1 MRSLHLFY
9 ILAIALCVCS
19 QSRTCEAETPRY
31 ILIDARS
38 ASDSE
43 LADVYT
49 AVAASSPQ
57 KEWHNVRV
65 SPVEDLTNILA
76 REYNLTVSN
85 IELYPATNEAVRAMI
100 KAANPAVNI
109 NLAPL
114 VVGSLLL
121 PPLPSI
127 PDRGTARPDL
137 VQVQVKGNYSVVPLR
152 SLLTNSRTVGNHR
165 ETSLREAGTFALLD
179 RLDEQLQKQPQTTQR
194 HLYMGVIKD
203 LPIKLLSGDDGCTT
217 STLNPVDIKVPESV
231 RNRVSQIPDSAA
243 GNLYVLDFDL
253 DANDCS
259 HGKKVRDVVVQLLQQ
274 YGAGHLANDNHIKTI
289 ELDYYAHPLQS
300 RKLLSSF
307 VETVLD
313 SSLYCEYGHLF
324 AESFNATLNSC
335 DEKLTDIPLADTTD
349 DAKVGTVPGFYL
361 WLLFEYVLNS
371 SSKASVVT
379 SSFYTFSDGFDVAT
393 SEKLRQWPA
402 LVTAVLNPDRFPPS
416 FANELTDEQPLKQF
430 FIKHDR
436 YGTFLVGALLRDGSV
451 FGMTASQTEDDPDAL
466 TAFAL
471 GEGYGTRDANAGC
484 FTSCIVPDDKG
495 TSFAAPAIAVQLF
508 LARALWRFEASKTA
522 ANAGAVQFGNS
533 DDTVPIMEAKRRLA
547 LSANVDPSLIGK
559 ASAAGVPLFERLVAP
574 SGDVLVAADN
584 SIKQGVVTDA
594 RAKVQG
600 LALDYEDRQ
609 HGFGGIQVHAGHV
622 FIFDE
627 TTKAWRRAD
636 DDGFYIKFQ
645 DGSEYS
651 DPLKFAI
658 DYKSVAKYK

>member
-1 MRSLHLFY
+1 MC
-9 ILAIALCVCS
+9 ICS
-19 QSRTCEAETPRY
+19 QSRTCAAERPRY

-57 KEWHNVRV
+57 GEWRNVTV
-65 SPVEDLTNILA
+65 FPTEDLTNILA
-76 REYNLTVSN
+76 REYNLTASN
-85 IELYPATNEAVRAMI
+85 LELYPETNEAVRAMI
-100 KAANPAVNI
+100 KVANPAVNI
-109 NLAPL
+109 DSAPL
-114 VVGSLLL
+114 AVGSLLL

-127 PDRGTARPDL
+127 PDRVTAKPDL
-137 VQVQVKGNYSVVPLR
+137 VQVQVKGNYSVVQLR
-152 SLLTNSRTVGNHR
+152 SFLTDSLTAGNPR
-165 ETSLREAGTFALLD
+165 AISLREAGTFALLD
-179 RLDEQLQKQPQTTQR
+179 RLEEQLQKQPQTTQR
-194 HLYMGVIKD
+194 HLYMGVMKD
-203 LPIKLLSGDDGCTT
+203 LTIKLLSGADGCTT
-217 STLNPVDIKVPESV
+217 STSNPVDINVPESV
-231 RNRVSQIPDSAA
+231 KNRVSQIPDSAA

-253 DANDCS
+253 DATDCS
-259 HGKKVRDVVVQLLQQ
+259 HGKKVHDVVVQLLKR
-274 YGAGHLANDNHIKTI
+274 YGAAHLANDTHIKTI

-300 RKLLSSF
+300 RTLLSTF
-307 VETVLD
+307 VDTVLD
-313 SSLYCEYGHLF
+313 NDNENSLYCEYGHLF
-324 AESFNATLNSC
+324 AESFNATLDSC
-335 DEKLTDIPLADTTD
+335 DEKLTDIPLAATTD
-349 DAKVGTVPGFYL
+349 DAKVGTIPGFYL
-361 WLLFEYVLNS
+361 WLLFEYVLDS

-402 LVTAVLNPDRFPPS
+402 LVAAVLNPDRFPPS
-416 FANELTDEQPLKQF
+416 FANELTNEQPQKQF

-436 YGTFLVGALLRDGSV
+436 YGTFLVGALLRDGAV
-451 FGMTASQTEDDPDAL
+451 FGMTASQTEDDPDAV

-471 GEGYGTRDANAGC
+471 GEGYGTKDTNAGC

-522 ANAGAVQFGNS
+522 ANPDAVQFGKS
-533 DDTVPIMEAKRRLA
+533 ADTVPVMEAKRRLA

-559 ASAAGVPLFERLVAP
+559 ASAAGTPLFERLVAP
-574 SGDVLVAADN
+574 AGDVLVTADN

-594 RAKVQG
+594 RAKVKG
-600 LALDYEDRQ
+600 LALDYNDRQ

-627 TTKAWRRAD
+627 TTKAWRQAD
-636 DDGFYIKFQ
+636 DDGFYIRFQ

-651 DPLKFAI
+651 DPLKFAT